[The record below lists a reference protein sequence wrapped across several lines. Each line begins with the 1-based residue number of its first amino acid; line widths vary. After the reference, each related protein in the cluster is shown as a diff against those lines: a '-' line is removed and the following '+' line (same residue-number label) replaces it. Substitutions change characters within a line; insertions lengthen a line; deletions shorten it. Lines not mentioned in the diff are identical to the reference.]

1 MTNTSIGSAISEGP
15 DGKGLD
21 AVGTNVGI
29 TAKPARLST
38 KGLGILRGAAT
49 AWWVAAFAGHMAF
62 GAYILGTYGAATM
75 HGDRVAWNRVW
86 PTGFVPAKPVG
97 NLLVVIHVLLASV
110 VAICGPLQLIPMLRR
125 RAPWFHRWNG
135 RIYST
140 VAIVVG
146 LAGLAMLASNRGFVG
161 ASQNG
166 SVAINGILLVMC
178 AVLAWRS
185 ARARAFAEHR
195 KWALRLFVLAAGVW
209 FFRIGLA
216 AWIAVNK
223 GIVGFNPAT
232 MQGPAL
238 LTLALAEWMVPLA
251 VIEAYFRVEAAHHA
265 IGRYMVA
272 ALVLMLALATGYGT
286 YRAAVGMWLPAI
298 VGH

>member
-1 MTNTSIGSAISEGP
+1 MTNASVGSAAISKGA
-15 DGKGLD
+15 DGEGLD
-21 AVGTNVGI
+21 AVAANVGI
-29 TAKPARLST
+29 AAEPARISN
-38 KGLGILRGAAT
+38 KGLGALRGAAAT
-49 AWWVAAFAGHMAF
+49 WWVTAFVGHMVF
-62 GAYILGTYGAATM
+62 GAYIIGTYGAATM
-75 HGDRVAWNRVW
+75 HGDKVAWNRVW
-86 PTGFVPAKPVG
+86 PTGFVPSQPVG
-97 NLLVVIHVLLASV
+97 NLIVVIHVLLASV

-125 RAPWFHRWNG
+125 RASWFHRWNG
-135 RIYST
+135 RVYAT

-146 LAGLAMLASNRGFVG
+146 LAGLAMLASNRAFVG

-166 SVAINGILLVMC
+166 SVAINGILLVLC
-178 AVLAWRS
+178 AVMAWRS

-216 AWIAVNK
+216 AWIAVNN

-251 VIEAYFRVEAAHHA
+251 VIEAYFRVEAAPHA
-265 IGRYMVA
+265 IGRYIVA
-272 ALVLMLALATGYGT
+272 VLILMLALATGYGT
-286 YRAAVGMWLPAI
+286 YRAAIGMWLPAI
-298 VGH
+298 MG